1 MALRT
6 RLNPP
11 CARASSARPLL
22 NLGTRRKGTRASSV
36 GRQSD
41 EADSV
46 EEAGTCCPPPSTCRA
61 PVELPAPLS
70 GACLCLASCRFG
82 RSLLPA
88 PPWAAVEFPA
98 CPSVPGMVLE
108 GPNATC
114 SFLCFHCCRIPDGQS
129 CSSRRDVVRLRHLP
143 PAPSRGGRGQKSSA
157 CTGCVSV
164 GCAYHRA
171 VESRAQRPHTATCRI
186 VAPAVHMARAPALRQ
201 ACQRAPSNGDPTRR
215 RCMPFSSCCVV
226 HGRLPSAAGS
236 GKWRWS
242 HCCHSLVSGVS
253 DLCCQSCLVL
263 ESKNCTASSTTAQG
277 CRVIASPTHRKSWN
291 RTMASP
297 TTA

>member
-1 MALRT
+1 MGRGLPLRVGSRTKPTRSRRPAL
-6 RLNPP
+6 
-11 CARASSARPLL
+11 AAH
-22 NLGTRRKGTRASSV
+22 
-36 GRQSD
+36 
-41 EADSV
+41 
-46 EEAGTCCPPPSTCRA
+46 CP
-61 PVELPAPLS
+61 ELVAPLS
-70 GACLCLASCRFG
+70 NCRPLCLCLASCPFG
-82 RSLLPA
+82 RSLLPT
-88 PPWAAVEFPA
+88 PLCAAAEFPA
-98 CPSVPGMVLE
+98 GLSASGMVLE
-108 GPNATC
+108 GPKATC

-157 CTGCVSV
+157 CTGCISV

-186 VAPAVHMARAPALRQ
+186 VAPAVHIARAPALRH

-226 HGRLPSAAGS
+226 HGRLHSAAGS

-242 HCCHSLVSGVS
+242 HCSHSLVSAVR

-263 ESKNCTASSTTAQG
+263 E
-277 CRVIASPTHRKSWN
+277 
-291 RTMASP
+291 
-297 TTA
+297 